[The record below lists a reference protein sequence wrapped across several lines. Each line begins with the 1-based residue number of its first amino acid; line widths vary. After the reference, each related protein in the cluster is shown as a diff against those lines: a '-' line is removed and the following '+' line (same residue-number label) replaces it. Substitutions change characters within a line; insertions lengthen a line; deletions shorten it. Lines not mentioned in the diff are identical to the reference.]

1 MTRAAELS
9 ALIDAQPKPVC
20 AALTPFEVIDA
31 DFETG
36 AVALRFAKQPA
47 FANHWGHIQ
56 GGFGVALVDVLVS
69 VAAYARLRQW
79 CPTVEIKST
88 FVAPL
93 KLGECR
99 GEARIIK
106 AGKTLA
112 FLEARLWGADDELA
126 IHATA
131 TVSVRA

>member
-1 MTRAAELS
+1 MPTSKRGPWHCASRSSLPSPIIGAIFKAAS
-9 ALIDAQPKPVC
+9 V
-20 AALTPFEVIDA
+20 
-31 DFETG
+31 
-36 AVALRFAKQPA
+36 
-47 FANHWGHIQ
+47 
-56 GGFGVALVDVLVS
+56 VALVDVLVS
-69 VAAYARLRQW
+69 VAAYAKRQW
-79 CPTVEIKST
+79 CPTVEIKTT

-99 GEARIIK
+99 GEARVIK

-112 FLEARLWGADDELA
+112 FLEARLWGTDDELA